1 MTARI
6 VEIML
11 CILLLSSCASK
22 RKVTTTDVIQ
32 SDSVRATA
40 KTDIRIDAVVDTMT
54 TTTGETT
61 VVEIDFFEP
70 VDTTG
75 HPVITIGNDGITIN
89 SGNVKSVKTK
99 TTKTER
105 SSTGHRQESLSA
117 TSSSDSVATHNES
130 IAIHDEQ
137 VKEQTTPSK
146 NHRMRHL
153 VVLVVVTIIATIIV
167 SSYWRKNNWLGK
179 IAKVWQMIVKLFE

>member
-89 SGNVKSVKTK
+89 SGNVKSEDKNDKNGTVVNRTSSRIIECNQFVGFGRN
-99 TTKTER
+99 TQRINRHTRRTGER
-105 SSTGHRQESLSA
+105 TNNTVQKSSHA
-117 TSSSDSVATHNES
+117 TSCCLGGGDY
-130 IAIHDEQ
+130 
-137 VKEQTTPSK
+137 
-146 NHRMRHL
+146 HRNDNRFFIL
-153 VVLVVVTIIATIIV
+153 A
-167 SSYWRKNNWLGK
+167 
-179 IAKVWQMIVKLFE
+179 